1 MDILLQHPDWLLL
14 VLAPVFLLAMV
25 LEWRLGSRGGK
36 LPVSADY
43 QWREVA
49 CNIAL
54 GGLHQLSDLLFGLLI
69 LKFYFTL
76 FDWRLFD
83 IQMNFG
89 YFLLLMLAQ
98 DFCYYWFHRASH
110 RIRWFWAAHSVHH
123 SSENMNFSTAFR
135 QSLMY
140 PVAGMWIFWVP
151 LVIIGFPPN
160 WVVLSVLLNLA
171 LQFVIHTQW
180 IKDFGPLDLFL
191 NSPSHHRVHH
201 GRNPQYI
208 DKNYA
213 GVLIIWDR
221 LFGTF
226 VPERESVDY
235 GITKPV
241 NSHNPLVVTFSEWR
255 DMLREAMAPGLSW
268 RSRLAAVF
276 APPQNYGLAKG
287 EDRGE

>member
-1 MDILLQHPDWLLL
+1 MDIFLQHPDWLLL
-14 VLAPVFLLAMV
+14 ALAPIFLAAMM
-25 LEWRLGSRGGK
+25 LEWRLGVRRAR
-36 LPVSADY
+36 LPQSADY
-43 QWREVA
+43 QWQEVA
-49 CNIAL
+49 CNIVL

-69 LKFYFTL
+69 IKLYFAV

-83 IQMNFG
+83 IQMNLGF
-89 YFLLLMLAQ
+89 FLLLMLAQ

-151 LVIIGFPPN
+151 LVIVGFPPN
-160 WVVLSVLLNLA
+160 WVVFSVLLNLA

-180 IKDFGPLDLFL
+180 IKSFGPLDLVF

-201 GRNPQYI
+201 GRNPEYI

-226 VPERESVDY
+226 VPEQAPVDY

-241 NSHNPLVVTFSEWR
+241 NSHNPLRVTFTEWR
-255 DMLREAMAPGLSW
+255 DMFAEALAPGLGVKQ
-268 RSRLAAVF
+268 RLAALF
-276 APPQNYGLAKG
+276 APPRSNQVD
-287 EDRGE
+287 ESQR

>member
-1 MDILLQHPDWLLL
+1 MDMLLQHPDWLLL
-14 VLAPVFLLAMV
+14 ALAPVFLLAMV
-25 LEWRLGSRGGK
+25 LEWHLGIRAGK
-36 LPVSADY
+36 LPQSADY

-54 GGLHQLSDLLFGLLI
+54 GAMHQLSDLLFGLLI
-69 LKFYFTL
+69 LQLYFMV

-110 RIRWFWAAHSVHH
+110 RVRWLWAAHSVHH
-123 SSENMNFSTAFR
+123 SSESMNFSTAFR

-151 LVIIGFPPN
+151 LVIVGFPPN
-160 WVVLSVLLNLA
+160 WVVFSVLLNLA

-180 IKDFGPLDLFL
+180 IKDFGPFDLIF

-208 DKNYA
+208 DRNYA

-226 VPERESVDY
+226 VPEVEAVDY

-255 DMLREAMAPGLSW
+255 DMWRDVMAPGVSW
-268 RSRLAAVF
+268 RARLAAVL
-276 APPQNYGLAKG
+276 APPPSHGADGQSGK
-287 EDRGE
+287 RR